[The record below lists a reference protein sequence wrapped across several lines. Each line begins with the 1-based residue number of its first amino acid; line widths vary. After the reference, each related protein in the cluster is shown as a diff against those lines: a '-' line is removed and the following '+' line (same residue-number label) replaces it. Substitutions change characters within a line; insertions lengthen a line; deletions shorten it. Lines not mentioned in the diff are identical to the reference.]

1 MIPLRLTTSP
11 LTATFSNSALTRVC
25 FFASR
30 YRRSGYGIKVDRPA
44 QIGTLVAPT
53 DGTSS

>member
-25 FFASR
+25 FLPL
-30 YRRSGYGIKVDRPA
+30 D
-44 QIGTLVAPT
+44 IGDPVR
-53 DGTSS
+53 G